1 MKVVIAGGS
10 GLIGRAICR
19 GLLAAGHEPVVLSRD
34 PARASSRV
42 PGVRVAAWDPKVPGD
57 RLSELSD
64 AGAIIN
70 LAGASIGRW
79 PWTARRRAELVDS
92 RTGATRALVDAIA
105 SLAPERRPRVLL
117 NASGTD
123 LYEGR
128 DATPADET
136 TPPAD
141 TFLSR
146 LVIAWEAE
154 ARKAEALGV
163 RVVLMRAS
171 PVIAPGAA
179 ALSVQALPVRLFVGG
194 RLGSGRQWTSWVDID
209 DVVGLYLWALGK
221 PGIEGPINLA
231 APDTRPQAEF
241 VRALGS
247 ALHRPVWFPTPDFLI
262 RLVLGQQATLALG
275 SRRVWPARALAAGY
289 VFKRPRLEDSLARAF
304 GRSPESDTAART

>member
-10 GLIGRAICR
+10 GLLGRSISR
-19 GLLAAGHEPVVLSRD
+19 GLLAAGHEPVVLTRD
-34 PARASSRV
+34 PARASARESGIRAV
-42 PGVRVAAWDPKVPGD
+42 AWDPAVAGD
-57 RLSELSD
+57 WRSELRD
-64 AGAIIN
+64 AGAVVN

-92 RTGATRALVDAIA
+92 RVGSTQALVEAIA
-105 SLAPERRPRVLL
+105 ALPPEHRPAVLL

-128 DATPADET
+128 DETPADEAT
-136 TPPAD
+136 EPAD
-141 TFLSR
+141 TFLSH

-179 ALSVQALPVRLFVGG
+179 ALRVQALPVRLFVGG

-209 DVVGLYLWALGK
+209 DVVGLYLWALDA
-221 PGIEGPINLA
+221 PTIHGPINLA
-231 APDTRPQAEF
+231 ATDLRTQADF
-241 VRALGS
+241 VRALGA
-247 ALHRPVWFPTPDFLI
+247 ALHRPIWFPTPAWLI

-275 SRRVWPARALAAGY
+275 SRRVWPAKALASGY
-289 VFKRPRLEDSLARAF
+289 VFKRTRLEESLDRAF
-304 GRSPESDTAART
+304 HGRSAEDG